1 MLHALYERG
10 LVLFHLKKRL
20 FTSQGS
26 DGAKWTEQ
34 QGGGK
39 DTKAKDEVSKAYV
52 PPNDFPT
59 NWKD

>member
-1 MLHALYERG
+1 MLHA

-39 DTKAKDEVSKAYV
+39 DTNAKDEVSNILKG
-52 PPNDFPT
+52 DR
-59 NWKD
+59 KS